1 MEKIMIAKETEE
13 RIVRFRDDREWRP
26 FHNPK
31 DLAISVALEAA
42 ELLENFQWSGSE
54 TEVPEK
60 LGAIGEEIADVM
72 IYCELLCSRLG
83 LNADT
88 IINDKLGKNEKKY
101 PVEKAKGSKKK
112 YTEL

>member
-1 MEKIMIAKETEE
+1 MITKETEQ
-13 RIVRFRDDREWRP
+13 RIVKFRDDRDWKP

-31 DLAISVALEAA
+31 DLAISISLEAA
-42 ELLENFQWSGSE
+42 ELLEIFQWSGE
-54 TEVPEK
+54 ATEMPEK
-60 LGAIGEEIADVM
+60 IQPLSEEIADVM

-83 LNADT
+83 LNADE
-88 IINDKLGKNEKKY
+88 IINDKLGQNEAKY